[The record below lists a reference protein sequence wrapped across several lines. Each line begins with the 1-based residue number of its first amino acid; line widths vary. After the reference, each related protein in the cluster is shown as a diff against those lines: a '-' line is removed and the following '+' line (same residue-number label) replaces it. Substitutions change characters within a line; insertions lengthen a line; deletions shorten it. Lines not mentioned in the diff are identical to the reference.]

1 MEIYFFVIITFIII
15 GLLAFALCE
24 SKGRNSPSARNKLN
38 KAKYQSETPS
48 PTTPVQHSIELAPAP
63 AQPNQ

>member
-1 MEIYFFVIITFIII
+1 MEIYFFVVITLIII

-24 SKGRNSPSARNKLN
+24 SKGRNSPNARSKLN
-38 KAKYQSETPS
+38 SVKYHREAQDPAA
-48 PTTPVQHSIELAPAP
+48 PAANAVELAP